1 MAEPEFFG
9 IGISTIA
16 NLGVAIGTGL
26 LAYYTY
32 KSVKT
37 SEEQVKLARN
47 SIEKPRILEKI
58 HNALNSIKNEMD
70 VELGAIDD
78 TDLVWLTGS
87 ERNNLYTVPLV
98 FPISPK
104 KEFNVGFRQLF
115 TGPEYI
121 PTEQFSQII
130 GRVDENLNNRY
141 DTYRL
146 IDQELSRLEGNIR
159 RDGLDQR
166 INSLLLKLKFF
177 RLKPN
182 ADDSYSII
190 QIDDLDVIKRGTIPK
205 KQLYDIIVSIVIS
218 TLFKPL
224 KKDELRLGC
233 LGYVFLTGE
242 LFPHIE
248 NSILDLPVPDADSVK
263 KRVLSHLASLKGI
276 DENILADINSM
287 KEIYRE
293 KYILT
298 EAELDPYK
306 GMW

>member
-26 LAYYTY
+26 LAYFTY

-37 SEEQVKLARN
+37 SEEQVKLTRN
-47 SIEKPRILEKI
+47 TIEKPRILEKI
-58 HNALNSIKNEMD
+58 HHALNTIQNEMGG
-70 VELGAIDD
+70 ELRAIGE
-78 TDLVWLTGS
+78 TDLVWLIGS
-87 ERNNLYTVPLV
+87 ERNNLYTAPLV

-130 GRVDENLNNRY
+130 GRVGENLNKRY

-146 IDQELSRLEGNIR
+146 IDQELSRLERNIR
-159 RDGLDQR
+159 QNGLDQR
-166 INSLLLKLKFF
+166 INELLSKLEIFK
-177 RLKPN
+177 LEPN
-182 ADDSYSII
+182 AGDSYTIF
-190 QIDDLDVIKRGTIPK
+190 QITELEDIKYSTISK
-205 KQLYDIIVSIVIS
+205 KQLYDIIVSMVIS

-263 KRVLSHLASLKGI
+263 KRVLLHLASLKGI
-276 DENILADINSM
+276 DDSILADINAM